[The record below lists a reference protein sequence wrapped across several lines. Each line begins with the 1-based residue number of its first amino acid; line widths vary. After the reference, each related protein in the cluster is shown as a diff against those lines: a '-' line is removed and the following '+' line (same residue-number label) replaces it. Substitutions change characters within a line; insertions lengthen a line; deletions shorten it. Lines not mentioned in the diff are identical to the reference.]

1 MRNADW
7 GETSTGA
14 NAPSSVAALRPS
26 SVALRRVER
35 VDRRRLESFNRPHPG
50 AARCHRLPEERML
63 RAGPAPWPSPKSLAA
78 EPHGVFK
85 QALSFA
91 GFGFYKDCAPD
102 GAGGG
107 HRGRFRTAQLLIA
120 NCGLRIGGTGK
131 PQRAQRAQSIRG
143 WLSGWGA
150 RRGIFGPLWLRELS
164 NVSL

>member
-107 HRGRFRTAQLLIA
+107 HRGHRVSGAGYRAGVQGGGFSDR
-120 NCGLRIGGTGK
+120 CGLGSYQMYHCDTFDKSLR
-131 PQRAQRAQSIRG
+131 
-143 WLSGWGA
+143 L
-150 RRGIFGPLWLRELS
+150 RRL
-164 NVSL
+164 